1 MSLRFDRYGNDD
13 DGPRRPPPNYFSRR
27 TQYRMLTLV
36 GMLMLLLVVMDKA
49 RDPEIYR
56 QFFKA
61 VGAPLKEESQPGMN
75 AAPGDEGT
83 PDGDRAATDAA
94 KPSDPAN
101 SSNEADATIGFTATA
116 DSLSPIYVNTAL
128 AGHETEP
135 SQDPLVR
142 TRRDAW
148 REVMDKLATSDREL
162 FQATLDT
169 LLYAQRLNDR
179 QREAWPELLTK
190 LDVAWTEYVSAARA
204 ALDAPDSTLSDAE
217 RQQWRGVLG
226 DVMSYWIDET
236 RPLLEEAFPESAE
249 TADLTVGQ
257 QQRLIALRHE
267 LLDIAIGE
275 IRDNM
280 MLRPPEALAWFGL
293 LNSARLADEAQLR
306 RRSDGAVSYLE
317 MYKQPEAYRGRLIN
331 VRGEARLAYHV
342 RAPKNPYGIDGYYV
356 FTIKPAD
363 GTRSPLIVYTVE
375 LPPGFPAVKD
385 RDVDRGTTEL
395 NEDVEFTG
403 YLFKRWVYRSRGGID
418 TAPLLLAKA
427 PEWHPAPPML
437 RQRELPSITF
447 VAAIVGVTLL
457 AAILI
462 AVWAFRQSENSPRP
476 RST

>member
-1 MSLRFDRYGNDD
+1 MSLRFDRYGDDD

-36 GMLMLLLVVMDKA
+36 GMLMLVLVVMDKA

-61 VGAPLKEESQPGMN
+61 VGAPLKEESQSGPN
-75 AAPGDEGT
+75 AAAGDEGT
-83 PDGDRAATDAA
+83 TDD
-94 KPSDPAN
+94 KLPA
-101 SSNEADATIGFTATA
+101 A
-116 DSLSPIYVNTAL
+116 DSPDTAESPGGGSLLSDTLSPIYVNDDP
-128 AGHETEP
+128 AGREAEP
-135 SQDPLVR
+135 SQDPVAR

-148 REVMDKLATSDREL
+148 RDVMDKLATNDREL
-162 FQATLDT
+162 FQATLDA
-169 LLYAQRLNDR
+169 LLYAQPLNDEPR
-179 QREAWPELLTK
+179 AAWPELLTK

-204 ALDAPDSTLSDAE
+204 ALDASDSTLSDAE
-217 RQQWRGVLG
+217 RQQWRGVLNE
-226 DVMSYWIDET
+226 VMSYWIEET
-236 RPLLEEAFPESAE
+236 RPLLEDAMPESGE

-293 LNSARLADEAQLR
+293 LNSVRLADEAQLR

-363 GTRSPLIVYTVE
+363 GTRSPLIVYTLG
-375 LPPGFPAVKD
+375 LPPGFPVVKD
-385 RDVDRGTTEL
+385 RDLDRGTTEL

-418 TAPLLLAKA
+418 TAPLLLAQA
-427 PEWHPAPPML
+427 PMWHPAPPMMS
-437 RQRELPSITF
+437 QRELPSIAF
-447 VAAIVGVTLL
+447 VAAIVVVTLL
-457 AAILI
+457 AAIVI